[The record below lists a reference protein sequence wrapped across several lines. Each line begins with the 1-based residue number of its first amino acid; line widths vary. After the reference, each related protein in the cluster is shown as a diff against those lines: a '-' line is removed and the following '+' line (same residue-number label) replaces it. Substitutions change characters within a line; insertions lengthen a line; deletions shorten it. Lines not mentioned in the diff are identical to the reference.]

1 MIYYQCRAHTNRMID
16 SAEDLLSR
24 KHMVRTILLLRS
36 RKAITQSD
44 INGYVS
50 NWKIVKERADALR
63 ESGLAEETLVRE
75 GKMVMKYRI
84 TPQGSLRR
92 RPPGGARP
100 HAQGRVRV
108 RGVRP
113 AGRAPLRLQE
123 VLGRQINLR
132 TIMESGAL
140 IAS

>member
-84 TPQGSLRR
+84 TPR
-92 RPPGGARP
+92 GAFV
-100 HAQGRVRV
+100 GD
-108 RGVRP
+108 
-113 AGRAPLRLQE
+113 LLE
-123 VLGRQINLR
+123 VLDLTLR
-132 TIMESGAL
+132 GEYEFEGSDLQAEL
-140 IAS
+140 RSVCKRFSADR

>member
-1 MIYYQCRAHTNRMID
+1 MID

-36 RKAITQSD
+36 REAITQSD

-75 GKMVMKYRI
+75 GKMIMKYRI
-84 TPQGSLRR
+84 TPR
-92 RPPGGARP
+92 GAFV
-100 HAQGRVRV
+100 GD
-108 RGVRP
+108 
-113 AGRAPLRLQE
+113 LLE
-123 VLGRQINLR
+123 VLDLTLKGEYDFEGTELEAELR
-132 TIMESGAL
+132 SVCDRVA
-140 IAS
+140 ADR